1 MSAIKRE
8 ARVVVV
14 GLCMTPDTFSPA
26 RAIVKELDLSFAF
39 VYRKR
44 DFEIVLDMLGH
55 ERIDPRGMVTDCVGF
70 ESFPQAFE
78 SLKTPGEQIKI
89 MLELPSKT
97 GTVAG
102 RVKSSASCAKRF
114 KQLVGLLHKS
124 SVPTRA
130 RAAYKK
136 WQP

>member
-1 MSAIKRE
+1 MLRIPID
-8 ARVVVV
+8 RV
-14 GLCMTPDTFSPA
+14 FSKYVLA
-26 RAIVKELDLSFAF
+26 DIVKELDLSFAF

-89 MLELPSKT
+89 MLEPD
-97 GTVAG
+97 
-102 RVKSSASCAKRF
+102 
-114 KQLVGLLHKS
+114 
-124 SVPTRA
+124 
-130 RAAYKK
+130 
-136 WQP
+136 